1 MLRNKAR
8 PISEQLDYLEHQ
20 FKRHLAAGTLHRAA
34 IRSAAWHAQDAARL
48 RRACRQI
55 IPTLGDATSGAD
67 RARRVRGPR
76 GSLINYM
83 DNVGLLGPRLK
94 SFTASGSSREIDRMA
109 AADAGIV
116 LNQLS
121 NFKLKSAGLAAA
133 SALSDLDL
141 ILIDLNDVS
150 YLPYNSAAG
159 QLVDTELAAR
169 ADAVKPG
176 PSIGRDDHLGAGTK
190 IHFCLISVDN
200 GHNGS
205 GDPKACSPEMCV
217 KIW

>member
-1 MLRNKAR
+1 MRRQVLIAR
-8 PISEQLDYLEHQ
+8 DL
-20 FKRHLAAGTLHRAA
+20 F
-34 IRSAAWHAQDAARL
+34 
-48 RRACRQI
+48 
-55 IPTLGDATSGAD
+55 AD
-67 RARRVRGPR
+67 HG

-176 PSIGRDDHLGAGTK
+176 PSIGRDDHL
-190 IHFCLISVDN
+190 
-200 GHNGS
+200 
-205 GDPKACSPEMCV
+205 
-217 KIW
+217 